1 MATETERLTWTAE
14 EAAALLGLP
23 SARSVAQLCADGKLP
38 ATKLAG
44 HWLIPAWG
52 LRDHIARLSGC
63 PLPEQNG
70 NGVESRAEQGE
81 KLRAIRVRMAELQA
95 LVAELEK

>member
-14 EAAALLGLP
+14 EAAALLGIP
-23 SARSVAQLCADGKLP
+23 ARTVRELCAEGKLP
-38 ATKLAG
+38 GWKPAG

-52 LRDHIARLSGC
+52 LREHIARLSGC

-70 NGVESRAEQGE
+70 NGVESRPDGVRLKELRRLLAEAE
-81 KLRAIRVRMAELQA
+81 RVA
-95 LVAELEK
+95 AELEA